1 MNPLVVILGPTGVGK
16 SQLALRLARR
26 LDGEILSADSRQ
38 VYRYMD
44 IGTAKPSLEERKLVP
59 HHLIDL
65 VDPDEEFNLALFLE
79 LTNRKL
85 EEVRSRGRIPL
96 LVGGTGLYIWAF
108 LEGWRL
114 PPAPPNLELR
124 KELEERARVEGID
137 SLHQELWEVDP
148 EAAQKID
155 PRNVKRVIRAL
166 EVYRVCGRRFSELS
180 QRSPLRA
187 GTLIIGL
194 HLPRPELYRRI
205 DLRVEEM
212 IRKGLVEEVHW
223 LLEQGYSPSLP
234 SMSGVGYRQICQY
247 LQGGLSLPEAVQRIK
262 YETHRF
268 ARHQYAWF
276 RLEDERIHWLE
287 VGKKV
292 EEQALKLI
300 RDAFPDPLASGIAS
314 QVNLFERA
322 SLPPNLQRR

>member
-44 IGTAKPSLEERKLVP
+44 IGTAKPSPEERKLVP

-79 LTNRKL
+79 LANRKL
-85 EEVRSRGRIPL
+85 EEVRSRGRLPL

-114 PPAPPNLELR
+114 PHTPPNPELR

-137 SLHQELWEVDP
+137 SLYQELWEVDP
-148 EAAQKID
+148 EAARKID
-155 PRNVKRVIRAL
+155 PRNVRRVIRAL
-166 EVYRVCGRRFSELS
+166 EVYRVSGRRFSELS
-180 QRSPLRA
+180 QRSKLKA
-187 GTLIIGL
+187 GVLIIGL

-212 IRKGLVEEVHW
+212 IQKGLVEEVRW

-247 LQGGLSLPEAVQRIK
+247 LRGELSLPEAVQRIK

-287 VGKKV
+287 AGEGV
-292 EEQALKLI
+292 EEQALRLI
-300 RDAFPDPLASGIAS
+300 RDAFPNLLASGIAS
-314 QVNLFERA
+314 
-322 SLPPNLQRR
+322 SS

>member
-16 SQLALRLARR
+16 SRLALRLARR

-44 IGTAKPSLEERKLVP
+44 IGTAKPSPEERKLVP

-79 LTNRKL
+79 LANRKL
-85 EEVRSRGRIPL
+85 EEVRSRGKLPL

-114 PPAPPNLELR
+114 PHAPPNPQLR
-124 KELEERARVEGID
+124 KELEERARIEGID
-137 SLHQELWEVDP
+137 SLYQELWEVDP
-148 EAAQKID
+148 EAARRID
-155 PRNVKRVIRAL
+155 PRNLRRVIRAL
-166 EVYRVCGRRFSELS
+166 EVYRSCGRRFSELGRKS
-180 QRSPLRA
+180 SLKA
-187 GTLIIGL
+187 GVLIIGL

-212 IRKGLVEEVHW
+212 IQKGLVEEVRR

-234 SMSGVGYRQICQY
+234 SMSGVGYREICQY
-247 LQGGLSLPEAVQRIK
+247 LRGDLSLPEAVQRIK
-262 YETHRF
+262 YGTHRF

-287 VGKKV
+287 AGKEV
-292 EEQALKLI
+292 EEQALRLI
-300 RDAFPDPLASGIAS
+300 QDAFPSLLASRIA
-314 QVNLFERA
+314 FR
-322 SLPPNLQRR
+322 